1 MKSIKDIK
9 LLVIPELFPYYK
21 GDWRG
26 VFILDYLR
34 AVKNMV
40 GTMNVL
46 FVKQNADK
54 KGIFTENHSFFTL
67 QRVYCAKQPARG
79 IKKISGY
86 GCFFTKGTQAAK
98 NIPANLIHVHGSL
111 FTGQLARRIARR
123 KKCPYVVSEHTG
135 PFSRISNNTW
145 YAYLARKTYQSAQAI
160 LTVSHYQKQ
169 QLVNFGIPAE
179 KIIVTYNPV
188 DTALFKPD
196 EKVEKKKQ
204 IVFIS
209 RLDAFK
215 GAMKCVSA
223 FARILPENSDWQL
236 VICGEGEEKQSIEQ
250 FVADN
255 NLQDNVQLLPMQTR
269 EQMAKLFQASAF
281 SVFLSLHETFGLV
294 AAESVACGT
303 PILCSNTTSLPEIIS
318 PKEGVP
324 VNPEDEEEITRGMQY
339 LINNYTRFNPLE
351 LHQSIEKRFGLQTFG
366 RKLEHIYTKTLQ
378 KA

>member
-1 MKSIKDIK
+1 MKSLKDIK
-9 LLVIPELFPYYK
+9 LLVIPELFPYYE

-34 AVKNMV
+34 SVKNMV
-40 GTMNVL
+40 GTINVL
-46 FVKQNADK
+46 FVKQYADK
-54 KGIFTENHSFFTL
+54 KGTFTEKHSFFTL
-67 QRVYCAKQPARG
+67 QRVYCANQPARG
-79 IKKISGY
+79 IKKILRY
-86 GCFFTKGTQAAK
+86 GCFFKKGQQAAK

-111 FTGQLARRIARR
+111 FTGQLARRIARQ

-135 PFSRISNNTW
+135 PFSRIARNAW

-196 EKVEKKKQ
+196 EKVKKKKQ

-215 GAMKCVSA
+215 GAMKCVRA
-223 FARILPENSDWQL
+223 FARLLPQNSNWQL
-236 VICGEGEEKQSIEQ
+236 VVCGEGEEKQSIEQ

-255 NLQDNVQLLPMQTR
+255 NLQNNIQLLPMQTR

-303 PILCSNTTSLPEIIS
+303 PVLCSNTTSLPEIVS
-318 PKEGVP
+318 AKEGVP
-324 VNPEDEEEITRGMQY
+324 VNPENEEEIIRGMQY
-339 LINNYTRFNPLE
+339 LIDNYTRFNPSE
-351 LHQSIEKRFGLQTFG
+351 LHQSVEKRFGLRIFG
-366 RKLEHIYTKTLQ
+366 EKLSGIYDSIVN
-378 KA
+378 A